1 MISAFVIGMLRLYQT
16 AVSPIFPFRCR
27 FLPTCSQ
34 YMIDAVESKGAL
46 AGIFLGI
53 VRLLKCNPLFP
64 WGYDPAPEK

>member
-1 MISAFVIGMLRLYQT
+1 MISAFVIGMLRLYQM
-16 AVSPIFPFRCR
+16 AVSPLFPCRCR

-53 VRLLKCNPLFP
+53 ARLLKCNPLFSG
-64 WGYDPAPEK
+64 GYDPAPEK